1 LDVTDEG
8 RAIAVSFAL
17 VGALACSPSPIE
29 EAPGGTVASAVADRV
44 AEAREA
50 WHRLAGTTEWKA
62 APENPIVRPGGP
74 GEWDEW
80 AVMSMSVVRV
90 GGTFHLYYEGGA
102 SGVADLQIGHAT
114 STDGLSWVKNP
125 DNPVLRPGAPGEWD
139 DGATWD
145 PFVLHEDGVFKM
157 WYGGE
162 RAGHR
167 DFQCGYAV
175 STDGTHFE
183 RKGRI
188 SDFPDGEMADM
199 HVVHDREA
207 GRYFMYYW
215 DRRFEP
221 ARRLLRAQ
229 SPDETDFDFAGAVPI
244 RIDGEEAGHRY
255 THVLKLGDTWHMY
268 YGFERK
274 GRMGYAT
281 SDDGLSWT
289 ARNTDLGG
297 GEDAE
302 LLQVEDDLYF
312 MFFCPEGFQDE
323 EGCDIRLALF
333 RGELGRLATAD

>member
-1 LDVTDEG
+1 MRDEG
-8 RAIAVSFAL
+8 RAAAVSLAL
-17 VGALACSPSPIE
+17 ACALACSPSPSY
-29 EAPGGTVASAVADRV
+29 EALEAARTA
-44 AEAREA
+44 AEPVRSSEQRDA
-50 WHRLAGTTEWKA
+50 WHRLAGTTRWQD
-62 APENPIVRPGGP
+62 APENPIVRPGVK

-90 GGTFHLYYEGGA
+90 GDTFHLYYEGGA
-102 SGVADLQIGHAT
+102 SGVADLQVGHAT
-114 STDGLSWVKNP
+114 STDGLTWVKDP
-125 DNPVLRPGAPGEWD
+125 TNPVLRPGAPGEWD

-167 DFQCGYAV
+167 DFQCGYAI
-175 STDGTHFE
+175 SMEGTRFE
-183 RKGRI
+183 KRGKI
-188 SDFPDGEMADM
+188 SDFPVGDIGDM
-199 HVVHDREA
+199 HIVHDREA

-215 DRRFEP
+215 DRRFEL
-221 ARRLLRAQ
+221 ARRLFRAE
-229 SPDETDFDFAGAVPI
+229 SPTETDFDFAEAVPI
-244 RIDGEEAGHRY
+244 RIDGAEAGHRY

-268 YGFERK
+268 YGYERK
-274 GRMGYAT
+274 GRMGYAA

-302 LLQVEDDLYF
+302 LLQVDDDLYF

-323 EGCDIRLALF
+323 KGCDIRLALF
-333 RGELGRLATAD
+333 RGELDRLATAD